1 MKVTVGM
8 RVTGEVD
15 GGTVVAMS
23 AEWCIYRTDKKGRD
37 GSWECAEPWT
47 SIIIE
52 AEPGEVASSIPEKEL
67 P

>member
-1 MKVTVGM
+1 MKVKVGM
-8 RVTGEVD
+8 RVAGEVD
-15 GGTVVAMS
+15 GGVVVAMS
-23 AEWCIYRTDKKGRD
+23 KEWCIYRTDKKASD

-52 AEPGEVASSIPEKEL
+52 AQPDGVVSSIPEKDL